1 MREDRNKYP
10 GKLNGV
16 AYLVLLE
23 GQRPD
28 SLRASNTV
36 PGALAQKRE
45 RADSSLWRDLVI
57 MQVSPNSNG
66 ESINYQ
72 T

>member
-10 GKLNGV
+10 GKLNG
-16 AYLVLLE
+16 AACLVLLE
-23 GQRPD
+23 DQRPD
-28 SLRASNTV
+28 SLRAFNTV

-45 RADSSLWRDLVI
+45 RADSTLWDDLVI
-57 MQVSPNSNG
+57 MQVSLSSNG